1 MNLLSKDPMYEAF
14 GQRMMQMHY
23 FCQSSFRTSLY
34 QKRPFSEQVIGE
46 SPL

>member
-23 FCQSSFRTSLY
+23 FLP
-34 QKRPFSEQVIGE
+34 KLFSH
-46 SPL
+46 